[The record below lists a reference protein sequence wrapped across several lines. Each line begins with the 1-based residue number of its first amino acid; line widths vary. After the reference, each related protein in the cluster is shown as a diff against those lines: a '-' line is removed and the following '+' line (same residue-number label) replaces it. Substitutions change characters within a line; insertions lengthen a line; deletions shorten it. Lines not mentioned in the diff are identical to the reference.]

1 MNRNQKKFIAAC
13 EEIFGVNAVINRDQI
28 ARVVNEKDVPQPYW
42 LTVNKEYRE
51 GRGQYR
57 VPVIGGVMNKVKEM
71 VESVTPQPEMTVNL
85 SAQVLQL
92 RQPKLVDESD
102 SSIPKVDPNYV
113 PFGFYNDLK
122 QIIKSGMF
130 YPVFITGPSGNGK
143 TSMVE
148 QICANTDRECIRVN
162 LSIETDESDLL
173 GGPTLID
180 GNIVFK
186 EGPVITAMRK
196 GSILLLDE
204 CDRGSNKLLCLQG
217 IMEGKPHYLK
227 KTGEVIYPAPGFN
240 VIATANTKGSGSDE
254 GKYLAQILDAAFLN
268 RFAITVE
275 QEFPNTVTERKILA
289 HYLSDKDFVE
299 KLVSW
304 SEVIRKSYDEGAID
318 EVVSTRKLVHIAQ
331 AFNIFK
337 DKMKAVSLCVSIYD
351 EETKLAMIDLYSKI
365 DADVKPIDEL
375 ETPQMD

>member
-337 DKMKAVSLCVSIYD
+337 DKMKAVTLCVSIYD